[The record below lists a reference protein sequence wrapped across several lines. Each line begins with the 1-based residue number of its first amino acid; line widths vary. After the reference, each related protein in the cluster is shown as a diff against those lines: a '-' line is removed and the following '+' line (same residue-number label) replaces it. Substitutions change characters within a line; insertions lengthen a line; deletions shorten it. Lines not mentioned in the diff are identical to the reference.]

1 MLSHKRLLRMNQRY
15 YHHLALFVIAS
26 SAMTT
31 PLYAN
36 NLSFSQ
42 LVNEKTQ
49 LNTQTISF
57 DENKN
62 DLWNKYI
69 KEVQKL
75 SILKAEYDQRA
86 LKFQNKTMRFSLE
99 KIGSAP
105 KDGYPLYIALHG
117 GGSAPSSVNDSQW
130 EAMKSYYRKSVQN
143 GIYVAPR
150 GISDSWMLH
159 SENESY
165 PLYDKLIEGAI
176 LFDGVNPNR
185 VYLLGFSAGGDG
197 VYQVTPKMPA
207 RFAAANMSAGHNNGL
222 TFDNLYNTPFLLQVG
237 EMDSAYNRNKLTAQN
252 YITLNNLQAKYSGGF
267 INDAFI
273 HYNGSHN
280 SWRDNDSSRNAQR
293 VITDPIK
300 WLAGNR
306 DTKYIN
312 SNAIDWL
319 NNYTRT
325 STPTKIVWDLSVAAN
340 SRTYQTG
347 AAVLANEGD
356 NTTQLAKPA
365 SLLYWLDVSV
375 ADQYPSN
382 GKLIVEAIKETN
394 TIHIVEVSN
403 IERFRILLNPNLL
416 DLSQPIKITI
426 QDNLIATVNVKD
438 EMAIMARTLLER
450 SDKEQIYNAQ
460 ITLAYDKNTQ
470 HWDVS

>member
-1 MLSHKRLLRMNQRY
+1 MKQHQ
-15 YHHLALFVIAS
+15 YHRLALLAIATTVFS
-26 SAMTT
+26 S

-36 NLSFSQ
+36 HFSFSEQ
-42 LVNEKTQ
+42 INKKNQ
-49 LNTQTISF
+49 MNTENISF
-57 DENKN
+57 EETKN

-69 KEVQKL
+69 KETQKL
-75 SILKAEYDQRA
+75 SALKSEYDQRA

-99 KIGSAP
+99 KIGKAP
-105 KDGYPLYIALHG
+105 EGGYPLYIALHG

-130 EAMKSYYRKSVQN
+130 EAMKVYYRNSVQN

-165 PLYDKLIEGAI
+165 PLYDKLIESAI

-207 RFAAANMSAGHNNGL
+207 RFAAANMSAGHNNGI
-222 TFDNLYNTPFLLQVG
+222 TFDNLFNTPFLLQVG
-237 EMDSAYNRNKLTAQN
+237 EMDSAYNRNRLTAEN
-252 YITLNNLQAKYSGGF
+252 HINFNNLKLKY
-267 INDAFI
+267 NDGYIHEAYI

-280 SWRDNDSSRNAQR
+280 SWYDNDASRRSQR

-300 WLAGNR
+300 WLSSGNR
-306 DTKYIN
+306 DTQYVN

-325 STPTKIVWDLSVAAN
+325 STPTTIVWDLSIAAN

-347 AAVLANEGD
+347 LAVLADEGD
-356 NTTQLAKPA
+356 KTTHLAEPA

-375 ADQYPSN
+375 ADQYPAK
-382 GKLIVEAIKETN
+382 GKLFVKAIKATN
-394 TIHIVEVSN
+394 SIHIVEASN
-403 IERFRILLNPNLL
+403 IERFRILLNPYLL
-416 DLSQPIKITI
+416 DLSQPIEIKIGDQII
-426 QDNLIATVNVKD
+426 QNVNVKQEVD
-438 EMAIMARTLLER
+438 IMARTLLER
-450 SDKEQIYNAQ
+450 SDKDQMYNAE
-460 ITLAYDKNTQ
+460 ITLDFDKDSNR
-470 HWDVS
+470 WRII